1 MASIQIQDYM
11 KPPIDQDILQRVERV
26 EAPADLFD
34 RIEARIQAIRRDK
47 VSMAWTLAASIAF
60 ALMVTVNVYL
70 ITSDSGNSNSGSDGI
85 EVVANEMDMIRSNQ
99 LYHD

>member
-1 MASIQIQDYM
+1 M
-11 KPPIDQDILQRVERV
+11 KTPIDQDILQRVERV

-34 RIEARIQAIRRDK
+34 RIEARIQAIRKDK

-60 ALMVTVNVYL
+60 ALMVTVNAYL
-70 ITSDSGNSNSGSDGI
+70 ITSDSSGGDSGGNDI
-85 EVVANEMDMIRSNQ
+85 EVVAEEMNMIRSNQ